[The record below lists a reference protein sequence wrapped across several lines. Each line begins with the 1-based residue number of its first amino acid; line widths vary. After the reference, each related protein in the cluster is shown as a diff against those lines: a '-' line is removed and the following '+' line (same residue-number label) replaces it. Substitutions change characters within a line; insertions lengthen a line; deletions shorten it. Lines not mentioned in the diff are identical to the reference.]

1 MFSVVAG
8 NWLWNKVSEL
18 HDNELVAQ
26 MLVNAVFLQ
35 LNGKWS
41 SSCDKNII

>member
-1 MFSVVAG
+1 VFCVIAG

-18 HDNELVAQ
+18 HDNELFAE

-41 SSCDKNII
+41 SSCDEKI